1 MDIYESIKQD
11 KENDRVFEELQN
23 QDMFGTKVFICPPPI
38 PQVAPMNMM
47 IAVGFGMAS
56 VQMDGELVYSDIKV
70 EEFNEIHEANN
81 PYWTVQDAEN
91 EARKDPDHEWI
102 IDMQGPLQGRTYKRM
117 GEDNWVLMA
126 GLCYAGNMGQMRCL
140 LIDHILRFGRCFAV
154 GVMMTGVVY
163 D

>member
-38 PQVAPMNMM
+38 PQVAPMTMM
-47 IAVGFGMAS
+47 IAVGLGMAS
-56 VQMDGELVYSDIKV
+56 VQMDGEFVYSDVEV

-102 IDMQGPLQGRTYKRM
+102 IDMQGPLQGLTFKRM
-117 GEDNWVLMA
+117 GEGNWVL
-126 GLCYAGNMGQMRCL
+126 
-140 LIDHILRFGRCFAV
+140 IDSNKGFA
-154 GVMMTGVVY
+154 
-163 D
+163 